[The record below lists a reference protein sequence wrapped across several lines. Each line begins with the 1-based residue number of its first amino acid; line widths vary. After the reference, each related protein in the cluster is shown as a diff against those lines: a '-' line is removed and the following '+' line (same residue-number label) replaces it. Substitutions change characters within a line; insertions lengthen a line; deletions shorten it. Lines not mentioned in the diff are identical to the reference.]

1 MGFKLA
7 LLIAMVVGAILGWI
21 NSTIKRDQV
30 PKEFLHGYILV
41 SILLGSVAFMIVII
55 GVFALFE

>member
-7 LLIAMVVGAILGWI
+7 LLIAMIVGAILGWV
-21 NSTIKRDQV
+21 NSMIKRDQV

-41 SILLGSVAFMIVII
+41 SILLGAVAFMIVII
-55 GVFALFE
+55 GVFALFG

>member
-7 LLIAMVVGAILGWI
+7 LLIAMVVGAILGWV

-30 PKEFLHGYILV
+30 PKEFLHGYILI

>member
-7 LLIAMVVGAILGWI
+7 LLIAMVVGAILGWV
-21 NSTIKRDQV
+21 NSMIKRDQV
-30 PKEFLHGYILV
+30 PKEYLHGYILV
-41 SILLGSVAFMIVII
+41 SILLGAVAFMIVII

>member
-1 MGFKLA
+1 MGFKLT

-41 SILLGSVAFMIVII
+41 SILLGSVCMMIVII
-55 GVFALFE
+55 GIFTLFG